1 MAEMHPQSVISRIFG
16 GQLQGQQLIALM
28 IAAATI
34 VALVAGGW
42 MWSRTPDYRVLYS
55 NLTDRDGGAVIAA
68 LQQMNVPYRFAEG
81 GAAILVPAERV
92 HEMRLRLA
100 GQGLPRGGSVGFELM
115 ENQKLVTSQFL
126 EQVNYQR
133 ALEGELART
142 IQSVAAVQSARVHLA
157 LSRPSVFVREQ
168 QKPSASVMLNLYP
181 GRSLDAAQV
190 SAIVHVV
197 SNSVPEL
204 SAKNVT
210 VVDQNGTL
218 LSQPA
223 DGSQPL
229 GLDAN
234 QLKYVRELE
243 QSYAR
248 RIEAILTPIVGP
260 TNVRAQV
267 AAEVDFSHIERAE
280 EIYTPNQNAI
290 RSQQISES
298 SSAAAQAAGGV
309 PGAASNQPAAEG
321 AKPPPPGAAPA
332 NVRKDSTTN
341 FELDRTIRHVRQPVG
356 TIRKLSVAVV
366 VNHRRELDAAGQ
378 ATMKPLPEAEMTQ
391 IQDLVR
397 EAMGY
402 NKERGDSLNV
412 ANTPFAGAETEP
424 VPEIAW
430 WKQPAT
436 IALAKEI
443 AKHALI
449 VLLGLYLLFGVLR
462 PLIRNLSK
470 PRPEVLPPLANDD
483 GGPPRGGPPA
493 LGYEQNLQLARQLA
507 RDDPKVV
514 ASVVKNWVAG
524 NER

>member
-1 MAEMHPQSVISRIFG
+1 MAEMLTQSVVSRILG
-16 GQLQGQQLIALM
+16 APLQGQQLLGLM
-28 IAAATI
+28 IAAATL

-42 MWSRTPDYRVLYS
+42 MWSRTPDYRVLYG
-55 NLTDRDGGAVIAA
+55 NLSDRDGGAVIAA

-81 GAAILVPAERV
+81 GGAILVPAERV
-92 HEMRLRLA
+92 HEARLRLA

-115 ENQKLVTSQFL
+115 ENQKLVTSHFL

-168 QKPSASVMLNLYP
+168 QKPSASVLLNLYP
-181 GRSLDAAQV
+181 GRTLDAAQV
-190 SAIVHVV
+190 SAIVHIV

-218 LSQPA
+218 LSQPT
-223 DGSQPL
+223 DGTQPL
-229 GLDAN
+229 GLDAS

-243 QSYAR
+243 QSYAK
-248 RIEAILTPIVGP
+248 RIEAILSPIVGP
-260 TNVRAQV
+260 ANVRASV
-267 AAEVDFSHIERAE
+267 TAEVDFSHVERAE

-290 RSQQISES
+290 RSQQLSE
-298 SSAAAQAAGGV
+298 SSAAAQAAAGI
-309 PGAASNQPAAEG
+309 PGAASNQPGAEG
-321 AKPPPPGAAPA
+321 KPAVAAAPPPA
-332 NVRKDSTTN
+332 NMRKDSTIN
-341 FELDRTIRHVRQPVG
+341 YELDRTIRHVRQPVG
-356 TIRKLSVAVV
+356 TIRRLSVAVV
-366 VNHRRELDAAGQ
+366 VNHRREGEAGGK
-378 ATMKPLPEAEMTQ
+378 AVSKPLPDSELAQ

-402 NKERGDSLNV
+402 NKERGDTLNV
-412 ANTPFAGAETEP
+412 ANTPFTTVEAEP
-424 VPEIAW
+424 VPETPY
-430 WKQPAT
+430 WKQPET
-436 IALAKEI
+436 IALAKDI
-443 AKHALI
+443 GKHTLI

-462 PLIRNLSK
+462 PLIRNLSR
-470 PRPEVLPPLANDD
+470 PRPEVLPPEALEGAAPS
-483 GGPPRGGPPA
+483 GAPPS
-493 LGYEQNLQLARQLA
+493 LGYEQNLQLARQIA

-524 NER
+524 NDR